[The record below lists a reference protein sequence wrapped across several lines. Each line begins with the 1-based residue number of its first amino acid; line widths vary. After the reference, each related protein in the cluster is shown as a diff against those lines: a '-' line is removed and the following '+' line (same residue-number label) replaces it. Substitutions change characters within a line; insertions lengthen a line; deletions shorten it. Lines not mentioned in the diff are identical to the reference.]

1 MKVLILA
8 AGRGSRL
15 NDKTKNKP
23 KALVEIDNKAILDH
37 QLNILKKYNIKD
49 ICIVVGYK
57 SKKILNFIKKKNFF
71 KFTIIINYKYYKTD
85 SAYSFSL
92 AKRFI
97 SNSDYLHLNCDIIFD
112 KLVLKKILSSN
123 KKNIL
128 SCRSDTTLGEKMDL
142 IITKNSRIIK
152 FDNKYYPEAKKK
164 VFGVAKISREL
175 GKKMINRVEL
185 DIKKNKLNK
194 KCFSYFKTLCKKN
207 VINSINFT
215 KKNLIEI
222 NNLDDI
228 KNRK

>member
-15 NDKTKNKP
+15 NNKTRNKP
-23 KALVEIDNKAILDH
+23 KALVEVDNIKLLDY
-37 QLNILKKYNIKD
+37 QLNVLKKFIIKE

-57 SKKILNFIKKKNFF
+57 SKKILDFIKKKQFF
-71 KFTIIINYKYYKTD
+71 KFTIVSNHKYHKTD

-92 AKRFI
+92 AKKFI
-97 SNSDYLHLNCDIIFD
+97 FNSDYIHLNCDIIFD
-112 KLVLKKILSSN
+112 NIVLEKILKSS

-128 SCRSDTTLGEKMDL
+128 CCRMDLQLSEKMDL
-142 IITKNSRIIK
+142 VVTKKSRIIK

-164 VFGVAKISREL
+164 VFGVAKISKEL
-175 GKKMINRVEL
+175 GKRILNKVEL
-185 DIKKNKLNK
+185 DIKKNRLNK

-207 VINSINFT
+207 DIYSINF
-215 KKNLIEI
+215 KKTNLVEI